1 MSEDVNGKNRIEAEK
16 KLKSNLYLCIGDEP
30 QRIFKARK
38 LAVNVKT
45 ESYPRVLYDMQNVFK
60 RERNVTNE
68 RGFLNGR
75 KQRKNETFEKFH
87 AELSALAGRCDF
99 ANAAENVRVIF
110 IVNMRES
117 DCQRDLSRSTKLPDE
132 VYRIALSYERGERA
146 YKSYTA
152 TPASSAPPITIKQEP
167 VNNIRRGQGFFRCRA
182 RGGRGGYTQGSSS
195 GGSGNNRRCYS
206 CDAPSVTLDHIASC
220 PAKGATCNS
229 CRILGHFERTCRGI
243 KRNTNQWR
251 GRGRVRLV
259 RDENEHH
266 QSMQNV
272 NDVAEDPVAWV
283 NQQGSGENE
292 SMTSGSDDYMVMSIK
307 RKKNVTELKIPGARV
322 QVAVSGKK
330 MWLWI
335 DSGSPVTIFS
345 MTDLKRTLGKAN
357 IQLQPSKDEF
367 LDYNNN
373 RIHILGKVA
382 VTMSLNGWAAS
393 AQVSV
398 RSGNHQSIL
407 GRNLMYTLGL
417 ELMQRRKVIGIMG
430 EGSSQE
436 EEEHDELQTYFC
448 KLYPNLFTRIGKIR
462 NAKVRANFFEYLT
475 PIQQKGRRV
484 LISLQDKVEKE
495 FNRLIKEG
503 QIINI
508 QECSDKYFISPIV
521 IILKKDGSKKNGI
534 RIKRTEQT
542 GTQ

>member
-251 GRGRVRLV
+251 GRGRVRFV

-345 MTDLKRTLGKAN
+345 MTDLKRTLAKAN